1 MIKCI
6 IIEDEDYAASY
17 LKKQLIACN
26 ANIEV
31 EAILETVEE
40 AVIWLKQHQTE
51 IIFSDIQLGDGLSF
65 EIFDHVQ
72 IQTPII
78 FTTSFDKYA
87 IKSFEQNSIAYL
99 LKPVKQ
105 SELLKALSKYKQLYP
120 NHESLTHKVSQLNTS
135 HQDKFIVQ
143 TGNVFQNLVVSDIA
157 YFRLRDKRYLFIHH
171 QLGQKFIYDSSLEL
185 LETRLNPNQF
195 FRINR
200 QVIINRTNIK
210 QAKQIERGRF
220 LLSTETESKDDD
232 LVVSIGRAKAFRE
245 WFGVG

>member
-1 MIKCI
+1 MTKCI

-17 LKKQLIACN
+17 LKKQLLACN
-26 ANIEV
+26 ASIEV

-51 IIFSDIQLGDGLSF
+51 LIFSDIQLGDGLSF
-65 EIFDHVQ
+65 EIFDHTQ

-78 FTTSFDKYA
+78 FTTSYDKYA

-120 NHESLTHKVSQLNTS
+120 QNQLLANKVSQLNPS
-135 HQDKFIVQ
+135 FQDKFIVQ
-143 TGNVFQNLVVSDIA
+143 SGHIFQHLVSSDIA
-157 YFRLRDKRYLFIHH
+157 YFGLRDKRYLFIHH
-171 QLGQKFIYDSSLEL
+171 CSGQKFVYDSSLEL
-185 LETRLNPNQF
+185 LETRLNPSQF

-200 QVIINRTNIK
+200 QVIINRYSIK
-210 QAKQIERGRF
+210 QAELIERGRF
-220 LLSTETESKDDD
+220 QLQVESETKDDS
-232 LVVSIGRAKAFRE
+232 LVVSIGRAKAFKE
-245 WFGVG
+245 WFNQ